1 MKMKLGTLHSTT
13 LVALF
18 AIAAAPAS
26 TMSPK
31 SNQIQGQSLGT
42 VVAYPWAFTNGT
54 ETARKSVSRIVG
66 EISKKATYEVVP
78 NDVAYSEWSRAD
90 YRMPTSAE
98 PAKKTT
104 LQAFGNT
111 VHATYVIYGS
121 VAWHTRSIWVNV
133 GPKTIS
139 TATVNVTIMDVATG
153 STLYEKL
160 GIEGRSDEKSNMLK
174 IAGDILITPLVS
186 AVSGGPAAPQ
196 EERAAQIAI
205 SKAMVDWVRPPK
217 TK

>member
-1 MKMKLGTLHSTT
+1 MKLSYLHSTT

-26 TMSPK
+26 PMSP
-31 SNQIQGQSLGT
+31 NQVQGQSLGT
-42 VVAYPWAFTNGT
+42 VVSYPWAFQNGT
-54 ETARKSVSRIVG
+54 ETARKSVSRISG
-66 EISKKATYEVVP
+66 EIAKKGHYEVVP
-78 NDVAYSEWSRAD
+78 SDVAYSEWSRAD
-90 YRMPTSAE
+90 YRLPTLAE

-104 LQAFGNT
+104 LQTFGQT
-111 VHATYVIYGS
+111 VHANLVIYGS

-139 TATVNVTIMDVATG
+139 TATVNVYILDVASGTNV
-153 STLYEKL
+153 YEKL
-160 GIEGRSDEKSNMLK
+160 GIEGRSDEKSNSLK
-174 IAGDILITPLVS
+174 IAGDLLITPLVT